1 MSMDAV
7 PTQTS
12 MAGAGFYN
20 RHSAAQ
26 AAGIDQMLMLLEEAA
41 GEVAVGEEVL
51 VLADYGSSQGRNSMA
66 PMRVAIEA
74 VRSRCGLDKP
84 ALVFHTDLP
93 SNDFTSLFRAL
104 DEDPD
109 TYLSGSGAVYPA
121 AVGRS
126 FFGAIL
132 PPASVHLGW
141 NSWAVHWLSQKT
153 VDAPDHISPTLS
165 AVPSV
170 RAAASDQS
178 ARDWSLFLQS
188 RSAELR
194 GGGKMLCLVIIGSGQ
209 PVNSDQLWTHLW
221 DSIVELGTQ
230 GKLTESERIRMT
242 IPIWYRSMAEL
253 RAPFAS
259 GYEFAGLRLQYL
271 EAMSAPD
278 PFWDA
283 FQETGDSTAFGISW
297 ANTMR
302 AIAAPTIVAA
312 LGIVRDQLVDE
323 LFQRVAQRI
332 SATPVKYDW
341 DLAAVVM
348 SKDQ

>member
-12 MAGAGFYN
+12 MEGAGFYN

-26 AAGIDQMLMLLEEAA
+26 AAGIDQMLVLLEQAA
-41 GEVAVGEEVL
+41 GEVAIGEEVL

-66 PMRVAIEA
+66 PVRVAIEA

-84 ALVFHTDLP
+84 VLVFHTDLP
-93 SNDFTSLFRAL
+93 SNDFTSLFHAL
-104 DEDPD
+104 DEDPNS
-109 TYLSGSGAVYPA
+109 YLSGSGAVYPA

-132 PPASVHLGW
+132 PPGSVHLGW

-153 VDAPDHISPTLS
+153 VDAPDHVSPTLS
-165 AVPSV
+165 AVPEV
-170 RAAASDQS
+170 RAAACDQS

-194 GGGKMLCLVIIGSGQ
+194 GGGKMLCLVIIGTGQ
-209 PVNSDQLWTHLW
+209 PVNSDQLWNHLW
-221 DSIVELGTQ
+221 DSIVELGTE
-230 GKLTESERIRMT
+230 GKLTESEQLRMT
-242 IPIWYRSMAEL
+242 LPIWYRSMSEL

-259 GYEFAGLRLQYL
+259 GDEFAGLRLRHL
-271 EAMSAPD
+271 EATSAPD
-278 PFWDA
+278 PFWDS
-283 FQETGDSTAFGISW
+283 FQKSGDSQAFGVSW

-302 AIAAPTIVAA
+302 AIAAPTVVDA
-312 LGIVRDQLVDE
+312 LDTGRDQLVDE
-323 LFQRVAQRI
+323 LFQRVAERI
-332 SATPVKYDW
+332 TAAPMKYDW

-348 SKDQ
+348 SKAP